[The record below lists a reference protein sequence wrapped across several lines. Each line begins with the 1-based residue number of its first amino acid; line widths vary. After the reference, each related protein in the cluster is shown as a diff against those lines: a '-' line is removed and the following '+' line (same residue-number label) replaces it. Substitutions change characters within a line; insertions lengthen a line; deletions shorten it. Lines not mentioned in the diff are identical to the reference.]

1 MANLVNLWSESD
13 ACLIGDDS
21 TPGLTL
27 SNTSTGPGLLVTKTV
42 SASSPTIAPLRIT
55 MSTASG
61 AFIDF
66 RGAVISTASMGVTGA
81 NVVGLVRVWFQGP
94 AGNAAGWL
102 PIYKDAIAL

>member
-1 MANLVNLWSESD
+1 MSNLVSIWSETD
-13 ACLIGDDS
+13 AAIIGDDS

-27 SNTSTGPGLLVTKTV
+27 SNTSTGPGLLATKPV
-42 SASSPTIAPLRIT
+42 SASAPTVAPLQVI

-66 RGAVISTASMGVTGA
+66 RGAVISTASLALTGP
-81 NVVGLVRVWFQGP
+81 NVVGLVRVWFQGS

-102 PIYKDAIAL
+102 PIFKDAIAL